1 MNIHL
6 QRLIAGSKAIATVLL
21 AAAGIM
27 VGVILL
33 SWVIKSLPV
42 VALLILVV
50 LGAATFASL
59 NVAIQ
64 LHRIEQLKK

>member
-21 AAAGIM
+21 ATAGIM
-27 VGVILL
+27 VGVMLL

-50 LGAATFASL
+50 LGAAYFL
-59 NVAIQ
+59 GY
-64 LHRIEQLKK
+64 LLEEFGDWDDYLY

>member
-6 QRLIAGSKAIATVLL
+6 QRLIAGSKAVATVLL
-21 AAAGIM
+21 AIAGVI
-27 VGVILL
+27 VGVMLL

-50 LGAATFASL
+50 LGAAYFL
-59 NVAIQ
+59 GYLLEVFGDWDHY
-64 LHRIEQLKK
+64 LY

>member
-6 QRLIAGSKAIATVLL
+6 QRLIAGSKAVATVLL
-21 AAAGIM
+21 AIAGVI
-27 VGVILL
+27 VGVMLL

-50 LGAATFASL
+50 LGAAYFL
-59 NVAIQ
+59 GY
-64 LHRIEQLKK
+64 LKV